1 LVFRFSRGKLLAERI
16 GPGSVL
22 AFEASS
28 FALVTSLNPARRL
41 LMPRNSIRRLVTAI
55 LALILIA
62 GFLLVDTSAQKRRR
76 RRRTSSA
83 PRIENPAIYQPSPAD
98 NTNSAADTSN
108 NDTAAAQPARKTGEQ
123 DPEAMKKTIRTL
135 SVQVDKLTDKIS
147 QMEESQ
153 RSLVD
158 LERLSR
164 AETRSA
170 ALRAELRDVQAKQSD
185 LQAKAEDVD
194 YALKPENIERST
206 SGYGTTHPE
215 ELRAQRRQQLEN
227 EKQRLRKQ
235 LDQLAA
241 SEARLNE
248 AIAASDAEIDR
259 LRKKLDAADEAAIQN
274 AKTKA
279 QSEDMSPTES
289 APRPTPTPSP
299 YPR

>member
-1 LVFRFSRGKLLAERI
+1 
-16 GPGSVL
+16 
-22 AFEASS
+22 
-28 FALVTSLNPARRL
+28 
-41 LMPRNSIRRLVTAI
+41 MPKNSIRRLVTAI

-62 GFLLVDTSAQKRRR
+62 GFLLVDSSAQKRRR
-76 RRRTSSA
+76 RKRTSSA
-83 PRIENPAIYQPSPAD
+83 PQIENPAIYQPSPTD
-98 NTNSAADTSN
+98 NTNSADPNTAD
-108 NDTAAAQPARKTGEQ
+108 AQPAPKTGEQ

-170 ALRAELRDVQAKQSD
+170 ALRTELREVQSKQAD
-185 LQAKAEDVD
+185 LQAKAEDVE

-215 ELRAQRRQQLEN
+215 ELRAQRRRQLEN
-227 EKQRLRKQ
+227 EKERLQKQ
-235 LDQLAA
+235 LDQLAT

-248 AIAASDAEIDR
+248 AIATSDAEIDR

-274 AKTKA
+274 GKTTGQADTSSAEPAPKA
-279 QSEDMSPTES
+279 
-289 APRPTPTPSP
+289 TPTPSP